1 VAVVARWQLHPLHL
15 SLVQTYLRIE
25 DLTLPLEAP
34 SYGATQQ
41 QVADLARREAPQ
53 MEALGLLVND
63 ELAPGLEDA
72 LRLLAKPYLWVDS
85 LWFPQF
91 GADPAWRT
99 VAARTDEDRVVL
111 GVQPPLDDRFG
122 GMLTVEV
129 HEKAL
134 LPQVLLPTLPPAPRG
149 TRNPVRVPESSFR
162 VGQAEPEPDTFLEE
176 SGRAAR
182 GGSGDRE
189 VEAYRAM
196 GRVEK
201 VRVGQLAANLRDTTG
216 KVHRAGPVTWFD
228 NAEPDGRYLDHT
240 EQNSNGE
247 RCYLI
252 TPADAGVI
260 GRTIDSLVRS
270 ARAA

>member
-1 VAVVARWQLHPLHL
+1 MQR
-15 SLVQTYLRIE
+15 YLGIE

-41 QVADLARREAPQ
+41 QVAELARREAPQ
-53 MEALGLLVND
+53 MESLGLLVQD

-129 HEKAL
+129 HEKVS
-134 LPQVLLPTLPPAPRG
+134 LPQVLLPTLPPAPPG
-149 TRNPVRVPESSFR
+149 KHHPVRVPESSFR
-162 VGQAEPEPDTFLEE
+162 TGQEEPESESFLES
-176 SGRAAR
+176 SGRPER

-196 GRVEK
+196 GRTEK
-201 VRVGQLAANLRDTTG
+201 VRVGQLAANLRDTNG
-216 KVHRAGPVTWFD
+216 RVHRNGPVTWFD
-228 NAEPDGRYLDHT
+228 NAEPDGRYLDHEEKGAT
-240 EQNSNGE
+240 GE
-247 RCYLI
+247 RIFMI
-252 TPADAGVI
+252 TPADAGVL
-260 GRTIDSLVRS
+260 GRTIDQLVKTVR
-270 ARAA
+270 